1 LLAGTLLAPRLTGLP
16 SLLPLLARL
25 LAAAT
30 TALIRRRLTLA
41 LLTLTARLLALTT
54 LACLAALLAALR
66 PRL

>member
-30 TALIRRRLTLA
+30 TALIRRLSLP
-41 LLTLTARLLALTT
+41 LLALTAGFLTLPT